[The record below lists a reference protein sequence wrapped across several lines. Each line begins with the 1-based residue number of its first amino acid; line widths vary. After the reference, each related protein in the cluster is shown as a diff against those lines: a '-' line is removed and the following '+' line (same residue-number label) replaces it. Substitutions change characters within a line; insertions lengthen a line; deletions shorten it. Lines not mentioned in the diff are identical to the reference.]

1 MYAVKNELTETLKN
15 NITNQKDQIQ
25 NGRNHLYSK
34 NAER

>member
-25 NGRNHLYSK
+25 NGRNHLYCK